1 VKKSVLAK
9 GATLATAIATL
20 HWGDDAESV
29 LMNRC
34 NIADG
39 SSGEAQIATLD
50 LTGKEARRG
59 QIPTKLDQVGIAALS
74 ESLQRLIVRE
84 GSTLK
89 IYPHKSIELNKK
101 AVAA

>member
-1 VKKSVLAK
+1 MKNSVLAK
-9 GATLATAIATL
+9 GATLATAIAAL

-59 QIPTKLDQVGIAALS
+59 QIPTKLDQVGIATLS
-74 ESLQRLIVRE
+74 EYLQRQIVRE

-89 IYPHKSIELNKK
+89 IYPHQSIELKK